1 MVLSMKVQEY
11 LREDGSS
18 PYQEWF
24 DTLDI
29 YAATKV
35 STAIVRLE
43 LGNTSNIKWFD
54 GIGELK
60 IDYGSGYRIYLVQ
73 QGQELIILFGGGT
86 KKHNNQILRM
96 LKIYIKNTNT
106 EKNKF

>member
-1 MVLSMKVQEY
+1 MKVQEY

-35 STAIVRLE
+35 STAIALRARE
-43 LGNTSNIKWFD
+43 QGTGNR
-54 GIGELK
+54 E
-60 IDYGSGYRIYLVQ
+60 Q
-73 QGQELIILFGGGT
+73 
-86 KKHNNQILRM
+86 
-96 LKIYIKNTNT
+96 
-106 EKNKF
+106 

>member
-24 DTLDI
+24 DTLDV

-54 GIGELK
+54 CIGELK
-60 IDYGSGYRIYLVQ
+60 IYYGPGYRIYLVQ

-106 EKNKF
+106 EKNKL